1 MSFFYFTNDIY
12 CLITALILWYAIFV
26 IMKKEFTKGQGAV
39 ENIHN
44 RFFKNRYETSIYQ
57 DDYED
62 DIAKTQIL
70 EVFPKTIVNK
80 VKGNSLPFLY
90 SVNPYQGCE
99 HGCAYCYARP
109 THQYWGFSAGV
120 DFERIIL
127 VKKNTLELLEQF
139 FLKRGYKAST
149 IQLSGNTDCYQ
160 PLERK
165 LEITRKILQL
175 CLDYRHPVS
184 IITKNA
190 LILRDL
196 DILKQLA
203 AKNLVNVS
211 LSIPTINEDLR
222 RVLEPRTSSVKTK
235 LKALQTLAE
244 NNIPTHVMVAPII
257 PGLNSM
263 EILPILKIISE
274 NGANSFGYTLVGL
287 NDEVEPVFK
296 DWLETHYPDRKEKVL
311 NQIASLHK
319 GNLAEKNIA
328 KRNTGNGSFADMIH
342 KTFDIGR
349 KKFFSQSKF
358 PALSTD
364 LFDGTKGEQLRLF

>member
-1 MSFFYFTNDIY
+1 
-12 CLITALILWYAIFV
+12 
-26 IMKKEFTKGQGAV
+26 MKKDFTKGQGAV
-39 ENIHN
+39 TNIHN
-44 RFFKNRYETSIYQ
+44 KFFKNRYETSIYQ

-62 DIAKTQIL
+62 EIAKTQIL

-80 VKGNSLPFLY
+80 IKGNNLPFVY

-109 THQYWGFSAGV
+109 THQYWGFSAGI
-120 DFERIIL
+120 DFERVIL
-127 VKKNTLELLEQF
+127 VKKNASELLEQF

-203 AKNLVNVS
+203 AKKLVNIC
-211 LSIPTINEDLR
+211 LSIPTINEELR

-235 LKALQTLAE
+235 LKALQTLSA
-244 NNIPTHVMVAPII
+244 NKIPAHVMVAPII

-263 EILPILKIISE
+263 EILPILKTTSE
-274 NGANSFGYTLVGL
+274 NGAHSFGYTLVGL

-328 KRNTGNGSFADMIH
+328 KRNAGNGNFADMIH
-342 KTFDIGR
+342 KSFEIGR
-349 KKFFSQSKF
+349 KKYFSQSKF
-358 PALSTD
+358 PALATD

>member
-1 MSFFYFTNDIY
+1 
-12 CLITALILWYAIFV
+12 
-26 IMKKEFTKGQGAV
+26 MKKEFIKGQGAV

-57 DDYED
+57 DDYEEEL
-62 DIAKTQIL
+62 AKTQIL

-80 VKGNSLPFLY
+80 IKGNSLPFLY
-90 SVNPYQGCE
+90 SVNPYHGCE

-109 THQYWGFSAGV
+109 THQYWGYSAGV

-127 VKKNTLELLEQF
+127 VKKNAPELLEQF
-139 FLKRGYKAST
+139 FLKRGYQAST

-203 AKNLVNVS
+203 VKNLVNVS

-235 LKALQTLAE
+235 LKALQTLSQ

-263 EILPILKIISE
+263 EILPILKTISE
-274 NGANSFGYTLVGL
+274 NGSHSFGYTLVGL

-319 GNLAEKNIA
+319 GNLTEKNIA
-328 KRNTGNGSFADMIH
+328 KRNTGNGNFADMIH
-342 KTFDIGR
+342 KTFEIGR

-358 PALSTD
+358 PALATD

>member
-1 MSFFYFTNDIY
+1 MT
-12 CLITALILWYAIFV
+12 
-26 IMKKEFTKGQGAV
+26 MKKEFIKGQGAV

-57 DDYED
+57 DDYEE

-127 VKKNTLELLEQF
+127 VKKNAPQLLEQF

-211 LSIPTINEDLR
+211 LSIPTINEELR

-235 LKALQTLAE
+235 LKALQTLSE

-263 EILPILKIISE
+263 EILPILKTISE
-274 NGANSFGYTLVGL
+274 NGAHSFGYTLVGL

-296 DWLETHYPDRKEKVL
+296 DWLGTHYPDRKEKVL

-328 KRNTGNGSFADMIH
+328 KRNAGNGNFADMIH
-342 KTFDIGR
+342 KTFEIGR

-358 PALSTD
+358 PALVTD
-364 LFDGTKGEQLRLF
+364 LFDGTKGEQLSLF

>member
-1 MSFFYFTNDIY
+1 MLVLYFYDS
-12 CLITALILWYAIFV
+12 
-26 IMKKEFTKGQGAV
+26 KKRGMQKNIIKGQGAT

-44 RFFKNRYETSIYQ
+44 RFFKQRYETSIYQ
-57 DDYED
+57 DDYEEE
-62 DIAKTQIL
+62 IAKTQIL

-80 VKGNSLPFLY
+80 IKGNSLPFMY
-90 SVNPYQGCE
+90 SINPYQGCE

-109 THQYWGFSAGV
+109 THQYWGYSAGV

-127 VKKNTLELLEQF
+127 VKKNAPELLEQF

-149 IQLSGNTDCYQ
+149 LQLSGNTDCYQ
-160 PLERK
+160 PLEGK

-190 LILRDL
+190 LVLRDL
-196 DILKQLA
+196 DILKPLA
-203 AKNLVNVS
+203 EKNLVNVS
-211 LSIPTINEDLR
+211 LSIPTINEHLR

-235 LKALQTLAE
+235 LQALKTLAE

-257 PGLNSM
+257 PGLNSS
-263 EILPILKIISE
+263 EILSILKTISE
-274 NGANSFGYTLVGL
+274 HGAITFGYTLVGL

-296 DWLETHYPDRKEKVL
+296 DWLETHFPDRKDKVL
-311 NQIASLHK
+311 NQIASLHN
-319 GNLAEKNIA
+319 GNLAERNIA
-328 KRNTGNGSFADMIH
+328 KRNTGNGNFADMIH
-342 KTFDIGR
+342 KTFEIGR
-349 KKFFSQSKF
+349 KKYFNQAKF
-358 PALSTD
+358 PKLSTD